1 MTLVDRIER
10 AALEQFT
17 ETGIRRASVDDIAR
31 RAGVARVT
39 VYRHV
44 GGKDALL
51 ALVLSGETRRA
62 MTELDSVVAGA
73 RSPSEALERSFSFLV
88 RFVREHPLFDTLLR
102 REPEVLLPPLTIDG
116 QAFLDLYRSLAG
128 ERLAAMQRNGE
139 IDPPNLDWAA
149 EAIARMAMSLVL
161 TPSALVDSDDPDAVA
176 AFAREM
182 LLPLLR
188 PQPAL
193 VP

>member
-1 MTLVDRIER
+1 MLLVTLVDRIEH

-17 ETGIRRASVDDIAR
+17 EAGIRRTSVEDVAR

-44 GGKDALL
+44 GGKDALV
-51 ALVLSGETRRA
+51 ALVLGGETRRA
-62 MTELDSVVAGA
+62 MTELDAAVAGA
-73 RSPSEALERSFSFLV
+73 GSPGEALERSFSFLV

-102 REPEVLLPPLTIDG
+102 REPETLLPPLTISG

-128 ERLAAMQRNGE
+128 ERLAAMQRKGQ
-139 IDPPNLDWAA
+139 IDPPNLEWAA

-161 TPSALVDSDDPDAVA
+161 TPSALLNADDPQAVA
-176 AFAREM
+176 AFARET
-182 LLPLLR
+182 LLPMLR
-188 PQPAL
+188 PQA
-193 VP
+193 